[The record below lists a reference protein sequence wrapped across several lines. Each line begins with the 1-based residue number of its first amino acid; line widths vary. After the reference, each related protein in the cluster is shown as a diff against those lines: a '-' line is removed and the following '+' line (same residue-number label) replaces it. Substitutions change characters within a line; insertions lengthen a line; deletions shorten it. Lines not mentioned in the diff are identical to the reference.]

1 MTTIRD
7 QVTIALNKAEHGK
20 RNGVLHPDDNTAL
33 ANMQADLTAKI
44 AELEAENRRI
54 GVYLS
59 KLKGHYS

>member
-44 AELEAENRRI
+44 AELEAENHRI
-54 GVYLS
+54 GVYFS
-59 KLKGHYS
+59 ELKGHYS